1 MECSFEGCTRTARGE
16 YCRAHYQQ
24 KMKGKVLK
32 PIQVQYHGLT
42 EEARFLKRVIV
53 GNQSE
58 CWPWT
63 GSVMKIGWHGQWR
76 NADGKI
82 EPTHR
87 AAWRLFKSQI
97 PQGSHVLHR
106 CDNPQ
111 CVRPEH
117 LFVGTR
123 HDNMQ
128 DMERKVRCRHPRGA
142 EHGNAKLT
150 DDQVREVMQLRKT
163 GLSFAKI
170 GELFGVRGSQIHMIA
185 KGAAWRHVV
194 LTR

>member
-106 CDNPQ
+106 CDNPI
-111 CVRPEH
+111 CVNPNH
-117 LFVGTR
+117 LFLGSQADNARDMWTKGRAKPGVSLGER
-123 HDNMQ
+123 HGMS
-128 DMERKVRCRHPRGA
+128 KVT
-142 EHGNAKLT
+142 ESM
-150 DDQVREVMQLRKT
+150 VREIRTSSESGVSLSRRLGITPTTVCDIRKRRT
-163 GLSFAKI
+163 WDHIK
-170 GELFGVRGSQIHMIA
+170 
-185 KGAAWRHVV
+185 
-194 LTR
+194 